1 MAEIRTVTTLRRK
14 RDQIRRTIRDYE
26 KKLDQARA
34 DLAHIS
40 AGIHIFEAKGG
51 DTTLPA
57 YADIQRLFRY
67 AEGIKLCREALAS
80 GPKTTRELAT
90 YIAAAKG
97 LDARD
102 SVMGK
107 VICRKIIHQL
117 RRQHQQGKLL
127 IDGKRQAAI
136 IWKLPQVQAARLS
149 DCE

>member
-14 RDQIRRTIRDYE
+14 RDEIRRSIRDYE
-26 KKLDQARA
+26 KRLDQARA
-34 DLAHIS
+34 DLAHV
-40 AGIHIFEAKGG
+40 AAAIHIFEAKGG
-51 DTTLPA
+51 NTELPA

-67 AEGIKLCREALAS
+67 AEGVKLAREALAS
-80 GPKTTRELAT
+80 GPKTTRELAV
-90 YIAAAKG
+90 YIAKAKG

-102 SVMGK
+102 SVMNK

-136 IWKLPQVQAARLS
+136 IWRLPDIPTLI
-149 DCE
+149 